1 MSSLSVWFNCVLVC
15 EAAALCAG
23 WLGWLSCA
31 SHVWNKLVNCGSSHN
46 RGEATGEMAGE

>member
-1 MSSLSVWFNCVLVC
+1 MPVGGV
-15 EAAALCAG
+15 A
-23 WLGWLSCA
+23 A